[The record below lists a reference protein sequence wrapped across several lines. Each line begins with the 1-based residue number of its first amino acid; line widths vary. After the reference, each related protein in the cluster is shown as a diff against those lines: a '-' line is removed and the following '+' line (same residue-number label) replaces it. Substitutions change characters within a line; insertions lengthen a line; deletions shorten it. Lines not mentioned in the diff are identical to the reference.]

1 MSLSYLRD
9 NITKALQERAD
20 AASTRAMNNHPST
33 HSSAD
38 TYAMQSVDALSEA
51 RAYLMAIQIVSK
63 AYQDLIEPE
72 KKAGQEDDQTQK
84 AEPKG
89 ERFYG

>member
-9 NITKALQERAD
+9 NITKQLQERAD

-51 RAYLMAIQIVSK
+51 RAYLTAIQIVSA
-63 AYQDLIEPE
+63 AYKDMIEPE
-72 KKAGQEDDQTQK
+72 KKPDMNETQQAK
-84 AEPKG
+84 PKG
-89 ERFYG
+89 ETLYG

>member
-33 HSSAD
+33 HNSAD
-38 TYAMQSVDALSEA
+38 TYAMQSIDALSEA
-51 RAYLMAIQIVSK
+51 RAYLYAIQIVSTEYK
-63 AYQDLIEPE
+63 NMIEPE
-72 KKAGQEDDQTQK
+72 KKPDMDETQQ
-84 AEPKG
+84 ARPKG
-89 ERFYG
+89 ESIYG